1 MANSGSYFSDKL
13 RLRKSIRDQL
23 QELGPDERRRRSV
36 LICEKL
42 APLMTGKK
50 NIALV
55 APRPTEPD
63 LDLLWESDL
72 IKNRVFA
79 YPRCDGH
86 RMLFFAVCGLEEL
99 HPGKFGIRE
108 PDPIRIIEK
117 LDVIVLP
124 GLAFT
129 ETGIR
134 IGQGAGFYDRFL
146 EMSGTAIIK
155 IGVCFDFQVIKAI
168 PREEHDV
175 NVDLLLYA

>member
-1 MANSGSYFSDKL
+1 MANSVSFFYDKL
-13 RLRKSIRDQL
+13 RLRKSIRERLKKLSLD
-23 QELGPDERRRRSV
+23 DRRRRSV
-36 LICEKL
+36 VICEKL
-42 APLMTGKK
+42 VPLLNGRQ
-50 NIALV
+50 NIALF

-79 YPRCDGH
+79 YPRCDGQ
-86 RMLFFAVCGLEEL
+86 RMHFFAVCGLEEL

-108 PDPIRIIEK
+108 PDPIRIVER
-117 LDVIVLP
+117 LHAIVLP

-129 ETGIR
+129 ENGIR
-134 IGQGAGFYDRFL
+134 MGQGAGFYDRFL
-146 EMSGTAIIK
+146 EIARADTVK

-175 NVDLLLYA
+175 NVDLLVYA

>member
-1 MANSGSYFSDKL
+1 MANSVSNFSDKL
-13 RLRKSIRDQL
+13 RLRQSIRKQL
-23 QELGPDERRRRSV
+23 KKLSLDDRRRRSV
-36 LICEKL
+36 LIRDKL
-42 APLMTGKK
+42 VPLLTGKK
-50 NIALV
+50 IIALF

-63 LDLLWESDL
+63 LDLLWESDVR
-72 IKNRVFA
+72 KNRVFA

-86 RMLFFAVCGLEEL
+86 KMLFFAVCGLEEL

-108 PDPIRIIEK
+108 PDPKRIVER
-117 LDVIVLP
+117 LDAIVLP

-146 EMSGTAIIK
+146 ETAGADMVK

-168 PREEHDV
+168 PCEKHDM
-175 NVDLLLYA
+175 NVDLLVYA

>member
-1 MANSGSYFSDKL
+1 
-13 RLRKSIRDQL
+13 
-23 QELGPDERRRRSV
+23 
-36 LICEKL
+36 
-42 APLMTGKK
+42 
-50 NIALV
+50 
-55 APRPTEPD
+55 
-63 LDLLWESDL
+63 
-72 IKNRVFA
+72 
-79 YPRCDGH
+79 
-86 RMLFFAVCGLEEL
+86 
-99 HPGKFGIRE
+99 
-108 PDPIRIIEK
+108 
-117 LDVIVLP
+117 VIVLP